1 MNRLLPLRKH
11 LARLVR
17 ESISRGRGHIQ
28 RLSTR
33 VPVRVGFDMLEDR
46 CLLSGGPVITEF
58 PITGY
63 PPSGLLATTKL
74 EDWIDCAIRSDWRPS
89 VLPSLTILL
98 KKRDLR
104 D

>member
-11 LARLVR
+11 LARLVH

-63 PPSGLLATTKL
+63 PPARPIGHNQTGRLDRLRNTKRLAPL
-74 EDWIDCAIRSDWRPS
+74 QSCP
-89 VLPSLTILL
+89 V
-98 KKRDLR
+98 
-104 D
+104 